1 MEVYLTARLK
11 RVRAKELRRLEERG
25 SGGIFSTMETW
36 SSPDDEPAPVAGGEP
51 RAVYRA
57 LCAAAGCPGE
67 LGLIEV
73 EASPELLVDDKPVI
87 KHPVGYY
94 PDESGDGSYRAM
106 GQIDHDGFAVP
117 STRAARRPFPMTEQP
132 LAGFLGI
139 RPGGRTVVAHAVA
152 LPATI
157 ACPVRSCGRRN
168 RVEPPRRP

>member
-11 RVRAKELRRLEERG
+11 RVRAKDLRRVEERG
-25 SGGIFSTMETW
+25 SGGIFSNMEIW
-36 SSPDDEPAPVAGGEP
+36 SSPDDEPVPAAGGE
-51 RAVYRA
+51 ASVVYRV

-106 GQIDHDGFAVP
+106 GQTDSDGFKVP
-117 STRAARRPFPMTEQP
+117 SRRGARRAFPMADQP
-132 LAGFLGI
+132 LASFLGV
-139 RPGGRTVVAHAVA
+139 RPGGRTVVAHAVP

-157 ACPVRSCGRRN
+157 ACPVRGCGRRN